1 MSLYRRNIIN
11 VCKNTSI
18 LPAEYQL
25 VEYLQSS
32 GTQYISVPIT
42 AGFVSK
48 IYAEYTSVASGTT
61 TVCGTW
67 VNSSG
72 WGVCVQQTSNTAMR
86 YWFNNGG
93 IKTVSSALG
102 SHIFESE
109 NGGEFY
115 LDSVSL
121 GSYVQGTTSVIDKIA
136 LFAYYRMDNNTYYPT
151 TMRIQHFALSMGSD
165 IDLYPC
171 YRKADGVAGMYDI
184 VNNVF
189 YTNAGTGTFIVG
201 ADIN

>member
-25 VEYLQSS
+25 VEYLQST
-32 GTQYISVPIT
+32 GTQYLSIPIV
-42 AGFVSK
+42 AGFASY
-48 IYAEYTSVASGTT
+48 IHIEYTSFEQGMVF
-61 TVCGTW
+61 GTW
-67 VNSSG
+67 VDSSG
-72 WGVCVQQTSNTAMR
+72 KGACVQQTSSTSMR
-86 YWFNNGG
+86 YWFNNGS
-93 IKTVSSALG
+93 IKTTSSALG

-109 NGGEFY
+109 NGAEFY

-121 GSYVQGTTSVIDKIA
+121 GSYVQGTTSAINRIA
-136 LFAYYRMDNNTYYPT
+136 LFAYYRMDNNTYYPS

-201 ADIN
+201 ADVN